1 MVEPVPES
9 RACACSTPRPR
20 AGRLVCALRLHA
32 LPPPAPMR
40 RRSSRVT
47 WCPWARGC
55 LFTVAGG
62 KPLQIAAVDEPG
74 TTPSAKASSF
84 LAHRQ
89 RQFAREGENGAGS
102 LQSRLAKPVR
112 FGRLSVLATP
122 TLVRLRVEQRQPHRL
137 LRLGQIAMF

>member
-1 MVEPVPES
+1 MAAPAPEN
-9 RACACSTPRPR
+9 RACACSTPRPQ
-20 AGRLVCALRLHA
+20 AGRRLCGLPSPA
-32 LPPPAPMR
+32 LPPPESAR
-40 RRSSRVT
+40 RRWSRVI
-47 WCPWARGC
+47 WCPWSRGC